1 MLVVVAFGVECTNI
15 GPYIH
20 HISWGDRHPVKETCV
35 SYFEITMFGSLY
47 WVIGIS

>member
-1 MLVVVAFGVECTNI
+1 MLVLAFGVECTNI

-20 HISWGDRHPVKETCV
+20 YISWGDCYFIKETCV
-35 SYFEITMFGSLY
+35 SYFEVTVLGSLC